1 MSQLERIKNRTMGR
15 LISHLGFEKI
25 HQKGDHAFYRHKDGR
40 ATSLPLHRSTTLAPP
55 LLKEIL
61 KEIQISVDQ
70 YNDHLSGLRSKK

>member
-1 MSQLERIKNRTMGR
+1 MSQLERIKNRTMER

-25 HQKGDHAFYRHKDGR
+25 HQKGNHAYYKHKDGR
-40 ATSLPLHRSTTLAPP
+40 VTTLPLHRGTMLAPP

-70 YNDHLSGLRSKK
+70 YNEHLSEVRGKR

>member
-25 HQKGDHAFYRHKDGR
+25 HQKGNHAFYRHKDGR

-61 KEIQISVDQ
+61 REIQISADQ
-70 YNDHLSGLRSKK
+70 YNECLSEVRGKR